1 MNEPL
6 FINPFTDF
14 GFKKIFGEE
23 QNKDLLIDFL
33 NELLAAQNQHISDLV
48 FKKNDRLGS
57 DDLDRKVV
65 FDLYCE
71 NEQGEKFTV
80 ELQKAKQ
87 AFFKDRML
95 YYSSFSVQE
104 QGIKGDWDYQLKA
117 IYVIAIL
124 DFVMDEDNSDKIV
137 VSKNKLMDVDRY
149 RVFYEKLTFV
159 TLQMPNFTKKE
170 NELESN
176 FDKWLYVIKNLHKLD
191 HIPERTQERVFQK
204 LFKVASYTSLSK
216 EEKVKYE
223 DSLKYYNDLK
233 NSLET
238 AQQEGYQE
246 AQAVYEVKLEEAQ
259 KQTEQEKQRAEQEKQ
274 KAEQEKQ
281 RAEQEKQKAEQEKQ
295 RAEQEK
301 EKAEQERKLK
311 EEALHA
317 LENERKIF
325 VQSVLNMHSVGLDT
339 AQIAQITNRSIAE
352 IEALLG
358 GAK

>member
-1 MNEPL
+1 
-6 FINPFTDF
+6 
-14 GFKKIFGEE
+14 
-23 QNKDLLIDFL
+23 
-33 NELLAAQNQHISDLV
+33 
-48 FKKNDRLGS
+48 
-57 DDLDRKVV
+57 
-65 FDLYCE
+65 
-71 NEQGEKFTV
+71 
-80 ELQKAKQ
+80 
-87 AFFKDRML
+87 ML

-170 NELESN
+170 EELVSN

-191 HIPERTQERVFQK
+191 HIPEKIQERVFQK
-204 LFKVASYTSLSK
+204 LFKVASYTALSK

-246 AQAVYEVKLEEAQ
+246 AQAVYEAKLEEAQ
-259 KQTEQEKQRAEQEKQ
+259 KRTELEKE

-281 RAEQEKQKAEQEKQ
+281 RAEQEKQKAEQE
-295 RAEQEK
+295 
-301 EKAEQERKLK
+301 RKLK
-311 EEALHA
+311 EEALNS
-317 LENERKIF
+317 LEDQRKKF
-325 VQSVLNMHSVGLDT
+325 EQSVLNMHNMGLDAT
-339 AQIAQITNRSIAE
+339 QIAQITNRSIAE

-358 GAK
+358 GA

>member
-1 MNEPL
+1 MAEPL

-33 NELLAAQNQHISDLV
+33 NELLATQNQHISDLV

-104 QGIKGDWDYQLKA
+104 QGKKGDWDYQLKA

-124 DFVMDEDNSDKIV
+124 DFIMDEDNSDKIV
-137 VSKNKLMDVDRY
+137 VSKNKMMDIERY
-149 RVFYEKLTFV
+149 KVFYDKLTFV
-159 TLQMPNFTKKE
+159 TLQMPNFSKE
-170 NELESN
+170 EHELESN

-191 HIPERTQERVFQK
+191 HIPESIQERVFQK
-204 LFKVASYTSLSK
+204 LFKVASYTALSK

-233 NSLET
+233 NSLDT
-238 AQQEGYQE
+238 AQEDGYQEGYQE
-246 AQAVYEVKLEEAQ
+246 AQAVYEAKLDAE
-259 KQTEQEKQRAEQEKQ
+259 KQRVEQEKQRAEQEKQ
-274 KAEQEKQ
+274 
-281 RAEQEKQKAEQEKQ
+281 RAEQEL
-295 RAEQEK
+295 
-301 EKAEQERKLK
+301 KLK
-311 EEALHA
+311 DEALRS
-317 LENERKIF
+317 LENERKNF
-325 VQSVLNMHSVGLDT
+325 VQSVLNMHDVGLT
-339 AQIAQITNRSIAE
+339 SIQIAQITNRSIAE
-352 IEALLG
+352 IEAILQG
-358 GAK
+358 EG